1 MHACTAA
8 TSCNRKLHKDCC
20 FKNGH
25 GRASFLP
32 DPRNAGISL
41 SCYSADRT
49 TMDPVSTIMANIS
62 TNRSAFSCGKHVC
75 ATQTGGNNKL
85 NCFSLWNCRGLKSLT
100 VPSKVPFI
108 QDLLREENQL
118 FIALTETWLN
128 EHKNAELLINGYTLF
143 RQDRRRER
151 CRRGRN
157 SGVAVYMKN
166 DIAADMETVI
176 NFSNGVEVFGLY

>member
-1 MHACTAA
+1 MGAKRTLNETGTIEKNREKGTKYTTVGRDPVNGGNLDFFFRHAQPYKSGNAGSCGCKGSLVHACTAA

-25 GRASFLP
+25 DRASFLP

-41 SCYSADRT
+41 SCYSAERT

-62 TNRSAFSCGKHVC
+62 TNRSAFSCGKHVG

-108 QDLLREENQL
+108 QDLLRGKSTFYCPNRDL
-118 FIALTETWLN
+118 
-128 EHKNAELLINGYTLF
+128 
-143 RQDRRRER
+143 
-151 CRRGRN
+151 
-157 SGVAVYMKN
+157 
-166 DIAADMETVI
+166 
-176 NFSNGVEVFGLY
+176 VE